1 MSADVL
7 PAGDEAC
14 PTCRGLFNLLMRLDV
29 AEDIGAW
36 AKMAHEQG
44 TWCGVLL
51 TDPACLP
58 DAESRE
64 SYQSDAAYRHGYYL
78 DVRSIDKLKEI
89 ARAHQRHKDSA
100 EVLSHLDIVL
110 RGREVAVL
118 FVWQGCI
125 AYIMVT
131 ANPPADRHFPEEH
144 RRPLLDENYLRVQLL
159 GPKEPRVETS
169 HEDDPAK
176 VAPEDPVVESSHQHD
191 PETVVLGPSEAVNP
205 ADRTPALGR
214 RPSELEALLR
224 HTRLVRMVLRVSPV
238 LQEDLISINERLY
251 DETRLEYSYAAI
263 IRGLIALGLASIAG
277 KSSLAVEFAGSRVPR
292 GRRRGTRRKR
302 TDSSDA

>member
-1 MSADVL
+1 
-7 PAGDEAC
+7 
-14 PTCRGLFNLLMRLDV
+14 MRRDV
-29 AEDIGAW
+29 AEDIEAW
-36 AKMAHEQG
+36 AKMALEQG

-64 SYQSDAAYRHGYYL
+64 SYKSDAAYRRGYYL

-110 RGREVAVL
+110 GGREVAVL

-144 RRPLLDENYLRVQLL
+144 RRPLLDENYLRVHLL
-159 GPKEPRVETS
+159 GPKEPRVEKS
-169 HEDDPAK
+169 HEEDNLAK
-176 VAPEDPVVESSHQHD
+176 VAPKDPVVENSQQHD
-191 PETVVLGPSEAVNP
+191 PGKVVSGSWGAVKP
-205 ADRTPALGR
+205 ADRMPDLGR
-214 RPSELEALLR
+214 RPSKLKTLALN
-224 HTRLVRMVLRVSPV
+224 TRLVRLVLRVAPD
-238 LQEDLISINERLY
+238 LQEDMIAIRERLY
-251 DETRLEYSYAAI
+251 DESRMEYSYAAI
-263 IRGLIALGLASIAG
+263 LRGLIALGLASIADK
-277 KSSLAVEFAGSRVPR
+277 KSLIVEFAGSRVPR
-292 GRRRGTRRKR
+292 GRKCGAAWKPS
-302 TDSSDA
+302 DSSDE